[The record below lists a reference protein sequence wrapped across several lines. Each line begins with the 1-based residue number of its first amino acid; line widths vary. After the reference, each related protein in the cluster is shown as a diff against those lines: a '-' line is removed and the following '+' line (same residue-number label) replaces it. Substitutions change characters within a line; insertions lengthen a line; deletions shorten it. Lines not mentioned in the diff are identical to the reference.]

1 MSNLSDRPFVLLV
14 NDDGIYAPGLAALAQ
29 EIKKIGE
36 VVIVAPLSEQS
47 AVGHAITLLSPL
59 RVSEVRKDGQF
70 FGYGVSGTPADCVK
84 IAYWALLEEKRP
96 DLLISGI
103 NHGSN
108 TGINVIYSGTASAAT
123 EGTILEIPSIA
134 ISLATYE
141 EADFSFAAKFGQML
155 ALKVLEKGLQPGS
168 FLNVNVPAIPDDQI
182 EGVEITRQGMAMF
195 REKFDKRTDPHNKTY
210 YWLTGQKINLDQ
222 EPSDADDVA
231 ILNKRISIT
240 PIHYDLTSYELI
252 ESLRSW
258 DLKVS

>member
-84 IAYWALLEEKRP
+84 IAYWALLEKRRP

-141 EADFSFAAKFGQML
+141 EADFSFAARFGRML
-155 ALKVLEKGLQPGS
+155 ALKVLEKGLLPGS

-240 PIHYDLTSYELI
+240 PIQYDLTSYELI

>member
-1 MSNLSDRPFVLLV
+1 
-14 NDDGIYAPGLAALAQ
+14 
-29 EIKKIGE
+29 
-36 VVIVAPLSEQS
+36 
-47 AVGHAITLLSPL
+47 
-59 RVSEVRKDGQF
+59 
-70 FGYGVSGTPADCVK
+70 VSGTPADCVK